1 MKALV
6 EFVGAGPGAEDLIT
20 VRGLRALEQADLV
33 VYAGSLVN
41 PAHLKACK
49 ANCTCLDS
57 ASMNL
62 GEQIEAMS
70 DAALA
75 GKRVVRLHTGDPAM
89 YGASNEQI
97 RGLAQKGV
105 AASIIPGVSSVFAA
119 AAALG
124 CELTS
129 PDVSQSVVLTR
140 TPGRT
145 PMPQGEDAAAFARTG
160 AMLVFFLSTGK
171 VGELMRHLMEQGG
184 LAEDTPAAIVYR
196 ASWPDERILRGTV
209 GDIARQAL
217 VIVGRALGANGTA
230 SRLYDADFSHGY
242 RNRLVS
248 ENFDGRCALYAF
260 TDKGLTRAREIAA
273 GLGLPTVLH
282 STRSS
287 NAEGIMHIPAQ
298 DFDSRLAANWAQ
310 FDAHIFIGATGIPFR
325 KAAPLLRDKSID
337 PAVLACPESGSHVI
351 ALTSGHFGGTN
362 RLARRIARITGG
374 QAVIGSPADV
384 NSLPAFD
391 EAAAQEHARILN
403 PEAVRALNA
412 ALLDGSPIAFCGTRA
427 VFERH
432 FASTGQVAFFENPQ
446 DVTCGHAILWDS
458 ENTLPEEVLY
468 LDVSSRAFV
477 LGVGCRRG
485 VKPQELRLVAERYL
499 SEFGLNA
506 ENIASIATCTV
517 KEDEP
522 TILGLGEAWQ
532 VPVAF
537 HSAEELDAVPVSAPS
552 EKVREKVGTAS
563 VCEAACLLSAGYG
576 SIPQPALY
584 APKSA
589 FGDVTLALAR
599 LPHLPVPKSGQGEIV
614 VAGLGSG
621 APGHITP
628 DVDTA
633 LRRCDTVAGYSHYVD
648 FIRDRIAGKPVI
660 QNGMKGEVERCLS
673 ALEAALDGQNV
684 CMVCS
689 GDPGILAMAGL
700 LYELRAREPRF
711 GDIPIRVLPGI
722 TAATIAAASLGAPLQ
737 NGFSLV
743 SLSDLLVPADEVRRN
758 IRSVAQS
765 LLPVALYNPAGRKR
779 RDLLEE
785 TLAVFREHRGE
796 DVLCAY
802 VKNAG
807 REQETKWAGKLS
819 EFPAAEVDMSTLIII
834 GGPAL
839 IPASCTSRAAMWRS
853 IWNRGK
859 REPEERGQRP
869 SEGKPFPSRAFR
881 PPVPAGAL
889 PGLRKAK
896 TLTNL
901 LCIITYRGN
910 AKS

>member
-49 ANCTCLDS
+49 ADCTCLDS

-70 DAALA
+70 DAALT

-89 YGASNEQI
+89 YGAINEQI

-184 LAEDTPAAIVYR
+184 LAEGTPAAIVYR

-209 GDIARQAL
+209 GDIARQAEEAGLGRQAL

-248 ENFDGRCALYAF
+248 EDFDGRCALYAF

-282 STRSS
+282 STHPSG
-287 NAEGIMHIPAQ
+287 AEGIVHIPAQ

-325 KAAPLLRDKSID
+325 KAAPLLRDKNID

-446 DVTCGHAILWDS
+446 DVTCGHAVLWDS
-458 ENTLPEEVLY
+458 ENTLPEGMLH

-506 ENIASIATCTV
+506 ENIAGIATCTV

-522 TILGLGEAWQ
+522 AILGLGEAWQ

-576 SIPQPALY
+576 SIPQPTLY

-599 LPHLPVPKSGQGEIV
+599 LPHLAVPQNGQGEIV

-673 ALEAALDGQNV
+673 ALEAALAGQNV

-700 LYELRAREPRF
+700 LYELRTREPRF
-711 GDIPIRVLPGI
+711 RDIPIRVLPGI
-722 TAATIAAASLGAPLQ
+722 TAATIAASSLGAPLQ

-743 SLSDLLVPADEVRRN
+743 SLSDLLVSADEVRRN

-807 REQETKWAGKLS
+807 REQETKWLGKLS

-834 GGPAL
+834 GGPRTRL
-839 IPASCTSRAAMWRS
+839 DSGVLYEP
-853 IWNRGK
+853 RGYVEK
-859 REPEERGQRP
+859 YME
-869 SEGKPFPSRAFR
+869 
-881 PPVPAGAL
+881 
-889 PGLRKAK
+889 
-896 TLTNL
+896 
-901 LCIITYRGN
+901 
-910 AKS
+910 

>member
-1 MKALV
+1 M
-6 EFVGAGPGAEDLIT
+6 
-20 VRGLRALEQADLV
+20 
-33 VYAGSLVN
+33 
-41 PAHLKACK
+41 
-49 ANCTCLDS
+49 
-57 ASMNL
+57 
-62 GEQIEAMS
+62 
-70 DAALA
+70 
-75 GKRVVRLHTGDPAM
+75 
-89 YGASNEQI
+89 
-97 RGLAQKGV
+97 
-105 AASIIPGVSSVFAA
+105 
-119 AAALG
+119 
-124 CELTS
+124 
-129 PDVSQSVVLTR
+129 
-140 TPGRT
+140 
-145 PMPQGEDAAAFARTG
+145 
-160 AMLVFFLSTGK
+160 
-171 VGELMRHLMEQGG
+171 
-184 LAEDTPAAIVYR
+184 
-196 ASWPDERILRGTV
+196 
-209 GDIARQAL
+209 
-217 VIVGRALGANGTA
+217 
-230 SRLYDADFSHGY
+230 
-242 RNRLVS
+242 
-248 ENFDGRCALYAF
+248 
-260 TDKGLTRAREIAA
+260 
-273 GLGLPTVLH
+273 
-282 STRSS
+282 
-287 NAEGIMHIPAQ
+287 
-298 DFDSRLAANWAQ
+298 
-310 FDAHIFIGATGIPFR
+310 
-325 KAAPLLRDKSID
+325 
-337 PAVLACPESGSHVI
+337 LACPESGSHVI

-522 TILGLGEAWQ
+522 AILGLGEAWQ

-834 GGPAL
+834 GGPRTRL
-839 IPASCTSRAAMWRS
+839 DSGVLYEP
-853 IWNRGK
+853 RGYVEK
-859 REPEERGQRP
+859 YME
-869 SEGKPFPSRAFR
+869 
-881 PPVPAGAL
+881 
-889 PGLRKAK
+889 
-896 TLTNL
+896 
-901 LCIITYRGN
+901 
-910 AKS
+910 

>member
-1 MKALV
+1 M
-6 EFVGAGPGAEDLIT
+6 
-20 VRGLRALEQADLV
+20 
-33 VYAGSLVN
+33 
-41 PAHLKACK
+41 
-49 ANCTCLDS
+49 
-57 ASMNL
+57 
-62 GEQIEAMS
+62 
-70 DAALA
+70 
-75 GKRVVRLHTGDPAM
+75 
-89 YGASNEQI
+89 
-97 RGLAQKGV
+97 
-105 AASIIPGVSSVFAA
+105 
-119 AAALG
+119 
-124 CELTS
+124 
-129 PDVSQSVVLTR
+129 
-140 TPGRT
+140 
-145 PMPQGEDAAAFARTG
+145 
-160 AMLVFFLSTGK
+160 
-171 VGELMRHLMEQGG
+171 
-184 LAEDTPAAIVYR
+184 
-196 ASWPDERILRGTV
+196 
-209 GDIARQAL
+209 
-217 VIVGRALGANGTA
+217 
-230 SRLYDADFSHGY
+230 
-242 RNRLVS
+242 
-248 ENFDGRCALYAF
+248 
-260 TDKGLTRAREIAA
+260 
-273 GLGLPTVLH
+273 
-282 STRSS
+282 
-287 NAEGIMHIPAQ
+287 
-298 DFDSRLAANWAQ
+298 
-310 FDAHIFIGATGIPFR
+310 
-325 KAAPLLRDKSID
+325 
-337 PAVLACPESGSHVI
+337 
-351 ALTSGHFGGTN
+351 
-362 RLARRIARITGG
+362 
-374 QAVIGSPADV
+374 
-384 NSLPAFD
+384 
-391 EAAAQEHARILN
+391 
-403 PEAVRALNA
+403 
-412 ALLDGSPIAFCGTRA
+412 
-427 VFERH
+427 
-432 FASTGQVAFFENPQ
+432 
-446 DVTCGHAILWDS
+446 
-458 ENTLPEEVLY
+458 
-468 LDVSSRAFV
+468 
-477 LGVGCRRG
+477 
-485 VKPQELRLVAERYL
+485 
-499 SEFGLNA
+499 
-506 ENIASIATCTV
+506 

-522 TILGLGEAWQ
+522 AILGLGEAWQ

-576 SIPQPALY
+576 SIPQPTLY

-673 ALEAALDGQNV
+673 ALEAALAGQNV

-700 LYELRAREPRF
+700 LYELRTREPRF

-834 GGPAL
+834 GGPRTRL
-839 IPASCTSRAAMWRS
+839 DSGVLYEP
-853 IWNRGK
+853 RGYVEK
-859 REPEERGQRP
+859 YME
-869 SEGKPFPSRAFR
+869 
-881 PPVPAGAL
+881 
-889 PGLRKAK
+889 
-896 TLTNL
+896 
-901 LCIITYRGN
+901 
-910 AKS
+910 

>member
-49 ANCTCLDS
+49 ADCTCLDS

-70 DAALA
+70 DAALT

-89 YGASNEQI
+89 YGAINEQI

-209 GDIARQAL
+209 GDIARQAEEAGLGRQAL

-282 STRSS
+282 STRPS
-287 NAEGIMHIPAQ
+287 NAEGIVHIPAQ

-325 KAAPLLRDKSID
+325 KAAPLLRDKNID

-384 NSLPAFD
+384 NGLPAFD

-403 PEAVRALNA
+403 PEALRALNA
-412 ALLDGSPIAFCGTRA
+412 ALLDGTPIAFCGTRA

-432 FASTGQVAFFENPQ
+432 FASTGQVVFFENPQ
-446 DVTCGHAILWDS
+446 KVTCGHAVLWDS
-458 ENTLPEEVLY
+458 ENTLPEGVLH

-522 TILGLGEAWQ
+522 AILGLGEAWQ

-563 VCEAACLLSAGYG
+563 VCEAACLLSSGYG
-576 SIPQPALY
+576 SIPQPTLY

-673 ALEAALDGQNV
+673 ALEAALAGQNV

-700 LYELRAREPRF
+700 LYELRTREPRF
-711 GDIPIRVLPGI
+711 RDIPIRVLPGI

-743 SLSDLLVPADEVRRN
+743 SLSDLLVSADEVRRN

-779 RDLLEE
+779 RALLDE
-785 TLAVFREHRGE
+785 TLAVFREHRGR

-807 REQETKWAGKLS
+807 REQETKWVGKLS

-834 GGPAL
+834 GGPRTRL
-839 IPASCTSRAAMWRS
+839 DSGVLYEP
-853 IWNRGK
+853 RGYVEK
-859 REPEERGQRP
+859 YME
-869 SEGKPFPSRAFR
+869 
-881 PPVPAGAL
+881 
-889 PGLRKAK
+889 
-896 TLTNL
+896 
-901 LCIITYRGN
+901 
-910 AKS
+910 

>member
-49 ANCTCLDS
+49 ADCTCLDS

-70 DAALA
+70 DAALT

-89 YGASNEQI
+89 YGAINEQI

-209 GDIARQAL
+209 GDIARQTEEAGLGRQAL

-282 STRSS
+282 STRPS
-287 NAEGIMHIPAQ
+287 NAEGIVHIPVQ

-325 KAAPLLRDKSID
+325 KAAPLLRGKSID

-384 NSLPAFD
+384 NGLPAFD

-403 PEAVRALNA
+403 QEAVRALNA

-446 DVTCGHAILWDS
+446 DVTCGHAVLWDS

-506 ENIASIATCTV
+506 ENIAGIATCTV

-522 TILGLGEAWQ
+522 AILGLGEAWQ

-576 SIPQPALY
+576 SIPQPTLY

-599 LPHLPVPKSGQGEIV
+599 LPHLAVPQNGQGEIV

-628 DVDTA
+628 DVATA

-673 ALEAALDGQNV
+673 ALEAALAGQNV

-700 LYELRAREPRF
+700 LSELRAREPRF

-743 SLSDLLVPADEVRRN
+743 SLSDLLVSADEVRRN

-785 TLAVFREHRGE
+785 TLAVFREHRGG

-807 REQETKWAGKLS
+807 REQETKWVGKLS

-834 GGPAL
+834 SGPRTRL
-839 IPASCTSRAAMWRS
+839 DSGVLYEP
-853 IWNRGK
+853 RGYVEK
-859 REPEERGQRP
+859 YME
-869 SEGKPFPSRAFR
+869 
-881 PPVPAGAL
+881 
-889 PGLRKAK
+889 
-896 TLTNL
+896 
-901 LCIITYRGN
+901 
-910 AKS
+910 

>member
-89 YGASNEQI
+89 YGAINEQI

-184 LAEDTPAAIVYR
+184 LAEGTPAAIVYR

-209 GDIARQAL
+209 GDIARQAEEAGLGRQAL

-248 ENFDGRCALYAF
+248 EDFDGRCALYAF

-282 STRSS
+282 STHPSG
-287 NAEGIMHIPAQ
+287 AEGIVHIPAQ

-325 KAAPLLRDKSID
+325 KAAPLLRDKNID

-446 DVTCGHAILWDS
+446 DVTCGHAVLWDS

-506 ENIASIATCTV
+506 ENIAGIATCTV

-522 TILGLGEAWQ
+522 AILGLGEAWQ

-673 ALEAALDGQNV
+673 ALEAALAGQNV

-700 LYELRAREPRF
+700 LYELRTREPRF
-711 GDIPIRVLPGI
+711 RDIPIRVLPGI
-722 TAATIAAASLGAPLQ
+722 TAATIAASSLGAPLQ

-743 SLSDLLVPADEVRRN
+743 SLSDLLVSADEVRRN

-807 REQETKWAGKLS
+807 REQETKWLGKLS

-834 GGPAL
+834 GGPRTRL
-839 IPASCTSRAAMWRS
+839 DSGVLYEP
-853 IWNRGK
+853 RGYVEK
-859 REPEERGQRP
+859 YME
-869 SEGKPFPSRAFR
+869 
-881 PPVPAGAL
+881 
-889 PGLRKAK
+889 
-896 TLTNL
+896 
-901 LCIITYRGN
+901 
-910 AKS
+910 

>member
-49 ANCTCLDS
+49 ADCTCLDS

-89 YGASNEQI
+89 YGAINEQI

-209 GDIARQAL
+209 GDIARQAEEAGLGRQAL

-282 STRSS
+282 STRPS

-384 NSLPAFD
+384 NGLPAFD

-446 DVTCGHAILWDS
+446 DVTCGHAVLWDS

-506 ENIASIATCTV
+506 ENIAGIATCTV

-522 TILGLGEAWQ
+522 AILGLGEAWR

-537 HSAEELDAVPVSAPS
+537 HSGEELDAVPVSAPS

-576 SIPQPALY
+576 SIPQPTLY
-584 APKSA
+584 APKAA

-599 LPHLPVPKSGQGEIV
+599 LPHLSAPKATRGQIV
-614 VAGLGSG
+614 VVGLGSG
-621 APGHITP
+621 VPEQITP
-628 DVDTA
+628 EVDAA
-633 LRRCDTVAGYSHYVD
+633 LRHCDTVAGYSNYVD
-648 FIRDRIAGKPVI
+648 FIRDRIIGKPII
-660 QNGMKGEVERCLS
+660 QNGMMGEVARCR
-673 ALEAALDGQNV
+673 ATLEAAAAGQEV

-700 LYELRAREPRF
+700 LFELRAREPEF
-711 GDIPIRVLPGI
+711 ADIPIRVLPGI
-722 TAATIAAASLGAPLQ
+722 TAANIAAASLGAPLQ

-743 SLSDLLVPADEVRRN
+743 SLSDLLVPSDEVRQNLRA
-758 IRSVAQS
+758 VAQS
-765 LLPVALYNPAGRKR
+765 ALPVTLYNPAGRKR
-779 RDLLEE
+779 RHLLTEA
-785 TLAVFREHRGE
+785 LDIFREQRGG

-802 VKNAG
+802 VRHAG
-807 REQETKWAGKLS
+807 RPQEAKWIGRLDD
-819 EFPAAEVDMSTLIII
+819 FPADEVDMSTLVII
-834 GGPAL
+834 GGPRT
-839 IPASCTSRAAMWRS
+839 ITD
-853 IWNRGK
+853 
-859 REPEERGQRP
+859 
-869 SEGKPFPSRAFR
+869 
-881 PPVPAGAL
+881 AGAMYE
-889 PGLRKAK
+889 A
-896 TLTNL
+896 
-901 LCIITYRGN
+901 RGYVE
-910 AKS
+910 KYME

>member
-49 ANCTCLDS
+49 ADCTCLDS

-70 DAALA
+70 DAALT

-89 YGASNEQI
+89 YGAINEQI

-184 LAEDTPAAIVYR
+184 LAEGTPAAIVYR

-209 GDIARQAL
+209 GDIARQAEEAGLGRQAL

-248 ENFDGRCALYAF
+248 EDFDGRCALYAF

-282 STRSS
+282 STRPS
-287 NAEGIMHIPAQ
+287 NAEGIVHIPVQ

-325 KAAPLLRDKSID
+325 KAAPLLRDKNID

-446 DVTCGHAILWDS
+446 DVTCGHAVLWDS

-506 ENIASIATCTV
+506 ENIAGIATCTV

-522 TILGLGEAWQ
+522 AILGLGEAWQ

-599 LPHLPVPKSGQGEIV
+599 LPHLAVPKSGQGEIV

-633 LRRCDTVAGYSHYVD
+633 IRRCDTVAGYSHYVD

-673 ALEAALDGQNV
+673 ALEAALAGQNV

-700 LYELRAREPRF
+700 LYELRTREPRF
-711 GDIPIRVLPGI
+711 RDIPIRVLPGI
-722 TAATIAAASLGAPLQ
+722 TAATIAASSLGAPLQ

-743 SLSDLLVPADEVRRN
+743 SLSDLLVSADEVRRN

-807 REQETKWAGKLS
+807 REQETKWLGKLS

-834 GGPAL
+834 GGPRTRL
-839 IPASCTSRAAMWRS
+839 DSGVLYEP
-853 IWNRGK
+853 RGYVEK
-859 REPEERGQRP
+859 YME
-869 SEGKPFPSRAFR
+869 
-881 PPVPAGAL
+881 
-889 PGLRKAK
+889 
-896 TLTNL
+896 
-901 LCIITYRGN
+901 
-910 AKS
+910 

>member
-49 ANCTCLDS
+49 ADCTCLDS

-70 DAALA
+70 DAALT

-89 YGASNEQI
+89 YGAINEQI

-184 LAEDTPAAIVYR
+184 LAEGTPAAIVYR

-209 GDIARQAL
+209 GDIARQAEEAGLGRQAL

-248 ENFDGRCALYAF
+248 EDFDGRCALYAF

-282 STRSS
+282 STHPSG
-287 NAEGIMHIPAQ
+287 AEGIVHIPAQ

-325 KAAPLLRDKSID
+325 KAAPLLRDKNID

-446 DVTCGHAILWDS
+446 DVTCGHAVLWDS

-506 ENIASIATCTV
+506 ENIAGIATCTV

-522 TILGLGEAWQ
+522 AILGLGEAWQ

-599 LPHLPVPKSGQGEIV
+599 LPHLAVPKSGQGEIV

-633 LRRCDTVAGYSHYVD
+633 IRRCDTVAGYSHYVD

-673 ALEAALDGQNV
+673 ALEAALAGQNV

-700 LYELRAREPRF
+700 LYELRTREPRF
-711 GDIPIRVLPGI
+711 RDIPIRVLPGI
-722 TAATIAAASLGAPLQ
+722 TAATIAASSLGAPLQ

-743 SLSDLLVPADEVRRN
+743 SLSDLLVSADEVRRN

-785 TLAVFREHRGE
+785 TLAVFRDHRGE

-807 REQETKWAGKLS
+807 REQETKWLGKLS

-834 GGPAL
+834 GGPRTRL
-839 IPASCTSRAAMWRS
+839 DSGVLYEP
-853 IWNRGK
+853 RGYVEK
-859 REPEERGQRP
+859 YME
-869 SEGKPFPSRAFR
+869 
-881 PPVPAGAL
+881 
-889 PGLRKAK
+889 
-896 TLTNL
+896 
-901 LCIITYRGN
+901 
-910 AKS
+910 

>member
-49 ANCTCLDS
+49 ADCTCLDS

-89 YGASNEQI
+89 YGAINEQI

-196 ASWPDERILRGTV
+196 ASGPDERILRGTV
-209 GDIARQAL
+209 GDIARQAEEAGLGRQAL

-282 STRSS
+282 STRPS
-287 NAEGIMHIPAQ
+287 NAEGIVHIPVQ

-325 KAAPLLRDKSID
+325 KAAPLLRGKSID

-384 NSLPAFD
+384 NGLPAFD
-391 EAAAQEHARILN
+391 EAAAQEHAHILN

-446 DVTCGHAILWDS
+446 DVTCGHAVLWDS

-506 ENIASIATCTV
+506 ENIAGIATCTV

-522 TILGLGEAWQ
+522 AILGLGEAWQ

-563 VCEAACLLSAGYG
+563 VCEAACLLSSGYG
-576 SIPQPALY
+576 SIPQPTLY

-673 ALEAALDGQNV
+673 ALEAALAGQNV

-700 LYELRAREPRF
+700 LYELRTREPRF
-711 GDIPIRVLPGI
+711 RDIPIRVLPGI
-722 TAATIAAASLGAPLQ
+722 TAATIAASSLGAPLQ

-743 SLSDLLVPADEVRRN
+743 SLSDLLVSADEVRRN

-785 TLAVFREHRGE
+785 TLAVFREHRGG

-807 REQETKWAGKLS
+807 REQETKWVGKLS

-834 GGPAL
+834 GGPRTRL
-839 IPASCTSRAAMWRS
+839 DSGVLYEP
-853 IWNRGK
+853 RGYVEK
-859 REPEERGQRP
+859 YME
-869 SEGKPFPSRAFR
+869 
-881 PPVPAGAL
+881 
-889 PGLRKAK
+889 
-896 TLTNL
+896 
-901 LCIITYRGN
+901 
-910 AKS
+910 

>member
-49 ANCTCLDS
+49 ADCTCLDS

-89 YGASNEQI
+89 YGAINEQI

-184 LAEDTPAAIVYR
+184 LAEGTPAAIVYR

-209 GDIARQAL
+209 GDIARQAEEAGLGRQAL

-248 ENFDGRCALYAF
+248 EDFDGRCALYAF

-282 STRSS
+282 STHPSG
-287 NAEGIMHIPAQ
+287 AEGIVHIPAQ

-325 KAAPLLRDKSID
+325 KAAPLLRDKNID

-446 DVTCGHAILWDS
+446 DVTCGHAVLWDS

-506 ENIASIATCTV
+506 ENIAGIATCTV

-522 TILGLGEAWQ
+522 AILGLGEAWQ

-633 LRRCDTVAGYSHYVD
+633 IRRCDTVAGYSHYVD

-673 ALEAALDGQNV
+673 ALEAALAGQNV

-700 LYELRAREPRF
+700 LYELRTREPRF
-711 GDIPIRVLPGI
+711 RDIPIRVLPGI
-722 TAATIAAASLGAPLQ
+722 TAATIAASSLGAPLQ

-743 SLSDLLVPADEVRRN
+743 SLSDLLVSADEVRRN

-807 REQETKWAGKLS
+807 REQETKWLGKLS

-834 GGPAL
+834 GGPRTRL
-839 IPASCTSRAAMWRS
+839 DSGVLYEP
-853 IWNRGK
+853 RGYVEK
-859 REPEERGQRP
+859 YME
-869 SEGKPFPSRAFR
+869 
-881 PPVPAGAL
+881 
-889 PGLRKAK
+889 
-896 TLTNL
+896 
-901 LCIITYRGN
+901 
-910 AKS
+910 

>member
-89 YGASNEQI
+89 YGAINEQI

-209 GDIARQAL
+209 GDIARQAEEAGLGRQAL

-287 NAEGIMHIPAQ
+287 NAEGIVHIPVQ

-522 TILGLGEAWQ
+522 AILGLGEAWQ

-537 HSAEELDAVPVSAPS
+537 HSAEELDAVPVS
-552 EKVREKVGTAS
+552 AS

-779 RDLLEE
+779 RHLL
-785 TLAVFREHRGE
+785 TKRLLRLNIGAGTS
-796 DVLCAY
+796 CAPTS
-802 VKNAG
+802 KTRAG
-807 REQETKWAGKLS
+807 SRKPNGWANCPSSPPPRSTCPHSSLS
-819 EFPAAEVDMSTLIII
+819 AAP
-834 GGPAL
+834 GPAL

-859 REPEERGQRP
+859 REPEERGQRL

-881 PPVPAGAL
+881 PPVPAGAR

>member
-1 MKALV
+1 M
-6 EFVGAGPGAEDLIT
+6 
-20 VRGLRALEQADLV
+20 
-33 VYAGSLVN
+33 
-41 PAHLKACK
+41 
-49 ANCTCLDS
+49 
-57 ASMNL
+57 
-62 GEQIEAMS
+62 
-70 DAALA
+70 
-75 GKRVVRLHTGDPAM
+75 
-89 YGASNEQI
+89 
-97 RGLAQKGV
+97 
-105 AASIIPGVSSVFAA
+105 
-119 AAALG
+119 
-124 CELTS
+124 
-129 PDVSQSVVLTR
+129 
-140 TPGRT
+140 
-145 PMPQGEDAAAFARTG
+145 
-160 AMLVFFLSTGK
+160 
-171 VGELMRHLMEQGG
+171 
-184 LAEDTPAAIVYR
+184 
-196 ASWPDERILRGTV
+196 
-209 GDIARQAL
+209 GDIARQAEEAGLGRQAL

-248 ENFDGRCALYAF
+248 EDFDGRCALYAF

-282 STRSS
+282 STHPSG
-287 NAEGIMHIPAQ
+287 AEGIVHIPVQ

-506 ENIASIATCTV
+506 ENIAGIATCTV

-522 TILGLGEAWQ
+522 AILGLGEAWQ

-537 HSAEELDAVPVSAPS
+537 HSAEELDAVPVSA
-552 EKVREKVGTAS
+552 S

-576 SIPQPALY
+576 SIPQPTLY

-660 QNGMKGEVERCLS
+660 QNSMKGEVERCLS
-673 ALEAALDGQNV
+673 ALEAALAGQNV

-700 LYELRAREPRF
+700 LYELRTREPRF
-711 GDIPIRVLPGI
+711 RDIPIRVLPGI
-722 TAATIAAASLGAPLQ
+722 TAATIAASSLGAPLQ

-743 SLSDLLVPADEVRRN
+743 SLSDLLVSANEVRRN

-785 TLAVFREHRGE
+785 TLAVFREHRGG

-807 REQETKWAGKLS
+807 REQETKWVGKLS

-834 GGPAL
+834 GGPRTRL
-839 IPASCTSRAAMWRS
+839 DSGVLYEP
-853 IWNRGK
+853 RGYVEK
-859 REPEERGQRP
+859 YME
-869 SEGKPFPSRAFR
+869 
-881 PPVPAGAL
+881 
-889 PGLRKAK
+889 
-896 TLTNL
+896 
-901 LCIITYRGN
+901 
-910 AKS
+910 

>member
-89 YGASNEQI
+89 YGAINEQI

-184 LAEDTPAAIVYR
+184 LAEGTPAAIVYR

-209 GDIARQAL
+209 GDIARQAEEAGLGRQAL

-248 ENFDGRCALYAF
+248 EDFDGRCALYAF

-282 STRSS
+282 STHPSG
-287 NAEGIMHIPAQ
+287 AEGIVHIPAQ

-325 KAAPLLRDKSID
+325 KAAPLLRDKNID

-522 TILGLGEAWQ
+522 AILGLGEAWQ

-576 SIPQPALY
+576 SIPQPTLY

-785 TLAVFREHRGE
+785 TLAVFREHRGG

-807 REQETKWAGKLS
+807 REQETKWVGKLS

-834 GGPAL
+834 SGPRTRL
-839 IPASCTSRAAMWRS
+839 DSGVLYEP
-853 IWNRGK
+853 RGYVEK
-859 REPEERGQRP
+859 YME
-869 SEGKPFPSRAFR
+869 
-881 PPVPAGAL
+881 
-889 PGLRKAK
+889 
-896 TLTNL
+896 
-901 LCIITYRGN
+901 
-910 AKS
+910 

>member
-49 ANCTCLDS
+49 ADCTCLDS

-89 YGASNEQI
+89 YGAINEQI

-209 GDIARQAL
+209 GDIARQAEEAGLGRQAL

-248 ENFDGRCALYAF
+248 EDFDGRCALYAF

-282 STRSS
+282 STHPSG
-287 NAEGIMHIPAQ
+287 AEGIVHIPAQ

-325 KAAPLLRDKSID
+325 KAAPLLRDKNID

-391 EAAAQEHARILN
+391 EATAQEHARILN

-412 ALLDGSPIAFCGTRA
+412 ALLDGKPIAFCGTRA
-427 VFERH
+427 AFERH
-432 FASTGQVAFFENPQ
+432 FASTGQIAFFENPQ
-446 DVTCGHAILWDS
+446 EVTCGHALLWDS
-458 ENTLPEEVLY
+458 ENTLPEGVLH
-468 LDVSSRAFV
+468 LDVTSRAFV
-477 LGVGCRRG
+477 LGVGCRHG
-485 VKPQELRLVAERYL
+485 VKPQDLRLVAERYL

-522 TILGLGEAWQ
+522 AILGLGEAWQ

-563 VCEAACLLSAGYG
+563 VCEAACLLSSGYG
-576 SIPQPALY
+576 SIPQPTLY

-660 QNGMKGEVERCLS
+660 QNGMKGEMERCLS
-673 ALEAALDGQNV
+673 ALEAALAGQNV

-700 LYELRAREPRF
+700 LYELRTREPRF
-711 GDIPIRVLPGI
+711 RDIPIRVLPGI

-743 SLSDLLVPADEVRRN
+743 SLSDLLVSADEVRRN

-779 RDLLEE
+779 RALLDE
-785 TLAVFREHRGE
+785 TLAVFREHRGR

-807 REQETKWAGKLS
+807 REQETKWVGKLS

-834 GGPAL
+834 GGPRTRL
-839 IPASCTSRAAMWRS
+839 DSGVLYEP
-853 IWNRGK
+853 RGYVEK
-859 REPEERGQRP
+859 YME
-869 SEGKPFPSRAFR
+869 
-881 PPVPAGAL
+881 
-889 PGLRKAK
+889 
-896 TLTNL
+896 
-901 LCIITYRGN
+901 
-910 AKS
+910 

>member
-89 YGASNEQI
+89 YGAINEQI

-184 LAEDTPAAIVYR
+184 LAEGTPAAIVYR

-209 GDIARQAL
+209 GDIARQAEEAGLGRQAL

-248 ENFDGRCALYAF
+248 EDFDGRCALYAF

-282 STRSS
+282 STHPSG
-287 NAEGIMHIPAQ
+287 AEGIVHIPVQ

-325 KAAPLLRDKSID
+325 KAAPLLRGKSID

-384 NSLPAFD
+384 NGLPAFA
-391 EAAAQEHARILN
+391 EAAAQEHAHILN

-446 DVTCGHAILWDS
+446 DVTCGHAVLWDS
-458 ENTLPEEVLY
+458 ENMLPEEVLY

-485 VKPQELRLVAERYL
+485 VKPQELRIVAERYL

-506 ENIASIATCTV
+506 ENIAGIATCTV

-522 TILGLGEAWQ
+522 AILGLGEAWQ

-576 SIPQPALY
+576 SIPQPTLY

-599 LPHLPVPKSGQGEIV
+599 LPHLPVPQNGQGEIV

-621 APGHITP
+621 APAHITP

-660 QNGMKGEVERCLS
+660 QNSMKGEVERCLS
-673 ALEAALDGQNV
+673 ALEAALAGQNV

-700 LYELRAREPRF
+700 LYELRTREPRF
-711 GDIPIRVLPGI
+711 RDIPIRVLPGI
-722 TAATIAAASLGAPLQ
+722 TAATIAASSLGAPLQ

-743 SLSDLLVPADEVRRN
+743 SLSDLLVSANEVRRN

-785 TLAVFREHRGE
+785 TLAVFREHRGG

-807 REQETKWAGKLS
+807 REQETKWVGKLS

-834 GGPAL
+834 GGPRTRL
-839 IPASCTSRAAMWRS
+839 DSGVLYEP
-853 IWNRGK
+853 RGYVEK
-859 REPEERGQRP
+859 YME
-869 SEGKPFPSRAFR
+869 
-881 PPVPAGAL
+881 
-889 PGLRKAK
+889 
-896 TLTNL
+896 
-901 LCIITYRGN
+901 
-910 AKS
+910 

>member
-49 ANCTCLDS
+49 ADCTCLDS

-70 DAALA
+70 DAALT

-89 YGASNEQI
+89 YGAINEQI

-124 CELTS
+124 YELTS

-184 LAEDTPAAIVYR
+184 LAEGTPAAIVYR

-209 GDIARQAL
+209 GDIARQAEEAGLGRQAL

-248 ENFDGRCALYAF
+248 EDFDGRCALYAF

-282 STRSS
+282 STHPSG
-287 NAEGIMHIPAQ
+287 AEGIVHIPAQ

-325 KAAPLLRDKSID
+325 KAAPLLRDKNID

-446 DVTCGHAILWDS
+446 DVTCGHAVLWDS

-506 ENIASIATCTV
+506 ENIAGIATCTV

-522 TILGLGEAWQ
+522 AILGLGEAWQ

-633 LRRCDTVAGYSHYVD
+633 IRRCDTVAGYSHYVD

-673 ALEAALDGQNV
+673 ALEAALAGQNV

-700 LYELRAREPRF
+700 LYELRTREPRF
-711 GDIPIRVLPGI
+711 RDIPIRVLPGI
-722 TAATIAAASLGAPLQ
+722 TAATIAASSLGAPLQ

-743 SLSDLLVPADEVRRN
+743 SLSDLLVSADEVRRN

-807 REQETKWAGKLS
+807 REQETKWLGKLS

-834 GGPAL
+834 GGPRTRL
-839 IPASCTSRAAMWRS
+839 DSGVLYEP
-853 IWNRGK
+853 RGYVEK
-859 REPEERGQRP
+859 YME
-869 SEGKPFPSRAFR
+869 
-881 PPVPAGAL
+881 
-889 PGLRKAK
+889 
-896 TLTNL
+896 
-901 LCIITYRGN
+901 
-910 AKS
+910 

>member
-49 ANCTCLDS
+49 ADCTCLDS

-89 YGASNEQI
+89 YGAINEQI

-209 GDIARQAL
+209 GDIARQAEEAGLGRQAL

-282 STRSS
+282 STRPSS
-287 NAEGIMHIPAQ
+287 AEGIVHIPAQ

-325 KAAPLLRDKSID
+325 KATPLLRGKSID

-384 NSLPAFD
+384 NGLPAFD

-403 PEAVRALNA
+403 PKAVRALNA
-412 ALLDGSPIAFCGTRA
+412 ALLDGTPIAFCGTRA

-432 FASTGQVAFFENPQ
+432 FASTGQVVFFENPQ
-446 DVTCGHAILWDS
+446 KVTCGHAVLWDS

-506 ENIASIATCTV
+506 ENIAGIATCTV

-522 TILGLGEAWQ
+522 AILGLGEAWR

-537 HSAEELDAVPVSAPS
+537 HSGEELDAVPVSAPS

-576 SIPQPALY
+576 SIPQPTLY

-660 QNGMKGEVERCLS
+660 QNGMKGEVERSLS
-673 ALEAALDGQNV
+673 ALEAALAGQNV

-689 GDPGILAMAGL
+689 CDPGILAMAGL

-779 RDLLEE
+779 RALLDE
-785 TLAVFREHRGE
+785 TLAVFREHRGR

-834 GGPAL
+834 GGPRTRL
-839 IPASCTSRAAMWRS
+839 DSGVLYEP
-853 IWNRGK
+853 RGYVEK
-859 REPEERGQRP
+859 YME
-869 SEGKPFPSRAFR
+869 
-881 PPVPAGAL
+881 
-889 PGLRKAK
+889 
-896 TLTNL
+896 
-901 LCIITYRGN
+901 
-910 AKS
+910 

>member
-49 ANCTCLDS
+49 ADCTCLDS

-89 YGASNEQI
+89 YGAINEQI

-184 LAEDTPAAIVYR
+184 LAEDTPSAIVYR

-209 GDIARQAL
+209 GDIARQAEEAGLGRQAL

-282 STRSS
+282 STRPS
-287 NAEGIMHIPAQ
+287 NAEGIVHIPVQ

-325 KAAPLLRDKSID
+325 KAAPLLRGKSID

-384 NSLPAFD
+384 NGLPAFD

-403 PEAVRALNA
+403 QEAVRALNA

-446 DVTCGHAILWDS
+446 DVTCGHAVLWDS

-506 ENIASIATCTV
+506 ENIAGIATCTV

-522 TILGLGEAWQ
+522 AILGLGEAWR

-537 HSAEELDAVPVSAPS
+537 HSTEELDAVPVSAPS

-576 SIPQPALY
+576 SIPQPTLY

-673 ALEAALDGQNV
+673 ALEAALAGQNV

-700 LYELRAREPRF
+700 LYELRTREPRF
-711 GDIPIRVLPGI
+711 RDIPIRVLPGI

-785 TLAVFREHRGE
+785 TLAVFREHRGR

-807 REQETKWAGKLS
+807 REQETKWVGKLY

-834 GGPAL
+834 GGPRTRL
-839 IPASCTSRAAMWRS
+839 DSGVLYEP
-853 IWNRGK
+853 RGYVEK
-859 REPEERGQRP
+859 YME
-869 SEGKPFPSRAFR
+869 
-881 PPVPAGAL
+881 
-889 PGLRKAK
+889 
-896 TLTNL
+896 
-901 LCIITYRGN
+901 
-910 AKS
+910 

>member
-89 YGASNEQI
+89 YGAINEQI

-209 GDIARQAL
+209 GDIARQAEEAGLGRQAL

-282 STRSS
+282 STHPSG
-287 NAEGIMHIPAQ
+287 AEGIVHIPAQ

-458 ENTLPEEVLY
+458 ENTLPEGMLH

-522 TILGLGEAWQ
+522 AILGLGEAWQ

-599 LPHLPVPKSGQGEIV
+599 LPHLSAPKAARGQV
-614 VAGLGSG
+614 VVVGLGSG
-621 APGHITP
+621 IPEQITP
-628 DVDTA
+628 EVDAA
-633 LRRCDTVAGYSHYVD
+633 LRHCDTVAGYSNYVD
-648 FIRDRIAGKPVI
+648 FIRDRIIGKPII
-660 QNGMKGEVERCLS
+660 QNGMMGEVARCR
-673 ALEAALDGQNV
+673 ATLEAAAAGQEV

-700 LYELRAREPRF
+700 LFELRAREPEF
-711 GDIPIRVLPGI
+711 ADIPIRVLPGI
-722 TAATIAAASLGAPLQ
+722 TAANIAAASLGAPLQ

-743 SLSDLLVPADEVRRN
+743 SLSDLLVPSDEVRQNLRA
-758 IRSVAQS
+758 VAQS
-765 LLPVALYNPAGRKR
+765 ALPVTLYNPAGRKR
-779 RDLLEE
+779 RHLLTEA
-785 TLAVFREHRGE
+785 LDIFREQRGG

-802 VKNAG
+802 VRHAG
-807 REQETKWAGKLS
+807 RPQEAKWIGRLDD
-819 EFPAAEVDMSTLIII
+819 FPADEVDMSTLVII
-834 GGPAL
+834 GGPRT
-839 IPASCTSRAAMWRS
+839 ITD
-853 IWNRGK
+853 
-859 REPEERGQRP
+859 
-869 SEGKPFPSRAFR
+869 
-881 PPVPAGAL
+881 AGAMYE
-889 PGLRKAK
+889 A
-896 TLTNL
+896 
-901 LCIITYRGN
+901 RGYVE
-910 AKS
+910 KYME

>member
-49 ANCTCLDS
+49 ADCTCLDS

-70 DAALA
+70 DAALT

-89 YGASNEQI
+89 YGAINEQI

-184 LAEDTPAAIVYR
+184 LAEGTPAAIVYR

-209 GDIARQAL
+209 GDIARQAEEAGLGRQAL

-248 ENFDGRCALYAF
+248 EDFDGRCALYAF

-282 STRSS
+282 STHPSG
-287 NAEGIMHIPAQ
+287 AEGIVHIPAQ

-325 KAAPLLRDKSID
+325 KAAPLLRDKNID

-446 DVTCGHAILWDS
+446 DVTCGHAVLWDS

-506 ENIASIATCTV
+506 ENIAGIATCTV

-522 TILGLGEAWQ
+522 AILGLGEAWQ

-576 SIPQPALY
+576 SIPQPTLY

-599 LPHLPVPKSGQGEIV
+599 LPHLAVPQNGQGEIV

-673 ALEAALDGQNV
+673 ALEAALAGQNV

-700 LYELRAREPRF
+700 LYELRTREPRF
-711 GDIPIRVLPGI
+711 RDIPIRVLPGI
-722 TAATIAAASLGAPLQ
+722 TAATIAASSLGAPLQ

-743 SLSDLLVPADEVRRN
+743 SLSDLLVSADEVRRN

-807 REQETKWAGKLS
+807 REQETKWLGKLS

-834 GGPAL
+834 GGPRTRL
-839 IPASCTSRAAMWRS
+839 DSGVLYEP
-853 IWNRGK
+853 RGYVEK
-859 REPEERGQRP
+859 YME
-869 SEGKPFPSRAFR
+869 
-881 PPVPAGAL
+881 
-889 PGLRKAK
+889 
-896 TLTNL
+896 
-901 LCIITYRGN
+901 
-910 AKS
+910 

>member
-49 ANCTCLDS
+49 ADCTCLDS

-70 DAALA
+70 DAALT

-89 YGASNEQI
+89 YGAINEQI

-184 LAEDTPAAIVYR
+184 LAEGTPAAIVYR

-209 GDIARQAL
+209 GDIARQAEEAGLGRQAL

-248 ENFDGRCALYAF
+248 EDFDGRCALYAF

-282 STRSS
+282 STHPSG
-287 NAEGIMHIPAQ
+287 AEGIVHIPAQ

-325 KAAPLLRDKSID
+325 KAAPLLRDKNID

-446 DVTCGHAILWDS
+446 DVTCGHAVLWDS

-506 ENIASIATCTV
+506 ENIAGIATCTV

-522 TILGLGEAWQ
+522 AILGLGEAWQ

-633 LRRCDTVAGYSHYVD
+633 IRRCDTVAGYSHYVD

-673 ALEAALDGQNV
+673 ALEAALAGQNV

-700 LYELRAREPRF
+700 LYELRTREPRF
-711 GDIPIRVLPGI
+711 RDIPIRVLPGI
-722 TAATIAAASLGAPLQ
+722 TAATIAASSLGAPLQ

-743 SLSDLLVPADEVRRN
+743 SLSDLLVSADEVRRN

-765 LLPVALYNPAGRKR
+765 LLPGALYNPAGRKR

-807 REQETKWAGKLS
+807 REQETKWLGKLS

-834 GGPAL
+834 GGPR
-839 IPASCTSRAAMWRS
+839 T
-853 IWNRGK
+853 
-859 REPEERGQRP
+859 
-869 SEGKPFPSRAFR
+869 
-881 PPVPAGAL
+881 
-889 PGLRKAK
+889 GLDSGV
-896 TLTNL
+896 L
-901 LCIITYRGN
+901 
-910 AKS
+910 

>member
-49 ANCTCLDS
+49 ADCTYLDS

-70 DAALA
+70 DAALT

-89 YGASNEQI
+89 YGAINEQI

-184 LAEDTPAAIVYR
+184 LAEGTPAAIVYR

-209 GDIARQAL
+209 GDIARQAEEAGLGRQAL

-248 ENFDGRCALYAF
+248 EDFDGRCALYAF

-282 STRSS
+282 STHPSG
-287 NAEGIMHIPAQ
+287 AEGIVHIPAQ

-325 KAAPLLRDKSID
+325 KAAPLLRDKNID

-446 DVTCGHAILWDS
+446 DVTCGHAVLWDS

-506 ENIASIATCTV
+506 ENIAGIATCTV

-522 TILGLGEAWQ
+522 AILGLGEAWQ

-633 LRRCDTVAGYSHYVD
+633 IRRCDTVAGYSHYVD

-673 ALEAALDGQNV
+673 ALEAALAGQNV

-700 LYELRAREPRF
+700 LYELRTREPRF
-711 GDIPIRVLPGI
+711 RDIPIRVLPGI
-722 TAATIAAASLGAPLQ
+722 TAATIAASSLGAPLQ

-743 SLSDLLVPADEVRRN
+743 SLSDLLVSADEVRRN

-807 REQETKWAGKLS
+807 REQETKWLGKLS

-834 GGPAL
+834 GGPRTRL
-839 IPASCTSRAAMWRS
+839 DSGVLYEP
-853 IWNRGK
+853 RGDVEK
-859 REPEERGQRP
+859 YME
-869 SEGKPFPSRAFR
+869 
-881 PPVPAGAL
+881 
-889 PGLRKAK
+889 
-896 TLTNL
+896 
-901 LCIITYRGN
+901 
-910 AKS
+910 